1 MGPGAPEK
9 LWAPVLL
16 ETSALYSYMTFENAK
31 VAKNGEKKGAKA
43 KVFLVQK

>member
-1 MGPGAPEK
+1 
-9 LWAPVLL
+9 
-16 ETSALYSYMTFENAK
+16 MTFENAK